1 MCPSHDKA
9 AAFLP
14 TCQRLP
20 PQPVLKYQHPNPVLT
35 SSSKTLNT
43 QECLPF
49 LHFSSARSSSA
60 QPKGVRMWFPEVTCE
75 VSRTPGC
82 SFEIKK
88 MTQHHKLDV
97 SEAVTHSFPMSNPSR
112 RVNISLAAAAGTS
125 WRRISGFRQLNL
137 HHNHI
142 N

>member
-49 LHFSSARSSSA
+49 LHFSSARFSST
-60 QPKGVRMWFPEVTCE
+60 QPKGVRMWFPEVICE

-82 SFEIKK
+82 SFEIKNDTTPQTGCLRSCNTFFPHVK
-88 MTQHHKLDV
+88 SLSEGKHKPGSCSRDELEKNIRV
-97 SEAVTHSFPMSNPSR
+97 QTTELIPQSF
-112 RVNISLAAAAGTS
+112 
-125 WRRISGFRQLNL
+125 
-137 HHNHI
+137 
-142 N
+142 